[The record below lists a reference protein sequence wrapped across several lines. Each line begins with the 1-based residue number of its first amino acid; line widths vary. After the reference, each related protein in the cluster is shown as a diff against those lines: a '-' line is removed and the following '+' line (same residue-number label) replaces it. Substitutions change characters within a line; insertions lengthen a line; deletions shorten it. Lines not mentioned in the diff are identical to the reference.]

1 MNTTNGRV
9 LDLNSIFHRL
19 RKRWLWLVLPVI
31 VLTVAALAWSLSRPP
46 SFSATARV
54 LLTPTAAEEA
64 LGSGVQNAGFLT
76 RELSNEVS
84 IATSDAVR
92 ANVEQRFAADD
103 LGLVPNVRV
112 STEDGADVL
121 VFRAQGRN
129 PERVAA
135 GANIWAEIYIE
146 TKRSEALAS
155 ITSAV
160 DSLRGR
166 IAVLE
171 DQRDQVLEPDSVERV
186 LLDAEVTVLASSI
199 TDLQLRADLAST
211 GTARMLQVAAVP
223 GDSNNTSSVVV
234 AIVGA
239 ILGLGL
245 GVFVASLRDSVD
257 QTISSEQDILAE
269 IDIPILGQIPRPNR
283 RASPRIMAH
292 ILARNPDS
300 SVAGSIRVLRSA
312 LEFSL
317 VDRQVR
323 TLLITSPGAGEG
335 KTTLST
341 NLAWA
346 NASAGQS
353 TAIVDV
359 DYRRPRLHD
368 VYDFPQAPGLSD
380 CVASNHSLSG
390 AIHEVEHPYKNL
402 FALMTGTPPAAPGD
416 FVAAPKF
423 ASAIADLPEPFD
435 LTILDGPPIL
445 PISDSLSIAPHVD
458 AVMVVV
464 RADSTTTE
472 DLRTTLSKLRVAGA
486 NVIGCV
492 IVGVNSE
499 RRYGYYRS
507 KVDGRSVPH
516 QSVRSL
522 DALQEGS
529 DLLTGS

>member
-1 MNTTNGRV
+1 MNTTSGRV

-31 VLTVAALAWSLSRPP
+31 VLTVAAVAWSLSRPP

-283 RASPRIMAH
+283 RASPRILAH

-335 KTTLST
+335 KTTLAT

-359 DYRRPRLHD
+359 D
-368 VYDFPQAPGLSD
+368 
-380 CVASNHSLSG
+380 
-390 AIHEVEHPYKNL
+390 
-402 FALMTGTPPAAPGD
+402 
-416 FVAAPKF
+416 
-423 ASAIADLPEPFD
+423 
-435 LTILDGPPIL
+435 
-445 PISDSLSIAPHVD
+445 
-458 AVMVVV
+458 
-464 RADSTTTE
+464 
-472 DLRTTLSKLRVAGA
+472 
-486 NVIGCV
+486 
-492 IVGVNSE
+492 
-499 RRYGYYRS
+499 
-507 KVDGRSVPH
+507 
-516 QSVRSL
+516 
-522 DALQEGS
+522 
-529 DLLTGS
+529 